1 MKFFSGFSL
10 DNESH
15 FFDGFLLQ
23 NDYTVAGFSYGA
35 IHAAEYALRAMER
48 IDTLQLFS
56 PAFFQ
61 CKPERYKR
69 LQTAA
74 FAKDAEAYISQFIIN
89 CFAPYDVQSVSR
101 TTGKA
106 EELHELLHYTWK
118 PEVLQAIQAKGIR
131 IEVYLG
137 SDDRIIDASKAFE
150 FFTPYATVTMI
161 NQANHFLQEH
171 KI

>member
-10 DNESH
+10 EGESH
-15 FFDGFLLQ
+15 FFDDYLSHSG
-23 NDYTVAGFSYGA
+23 YTVAGFSYGA
-35 IHAAEYALRAMER
+35 IKAAEWAMNTSER

-89 CFAPYDVQSVSR
+89 CFAPYDVQTVSR
-101 TTGKA
+101 ISGKA
-106 EELHELLHYTWK
+106 VELDELLFFTWQ
-118 PEVLQAIQAKGIR
+118 PEMLQAIQAKGIR

-137 SDDRIIDASKAFE
+137 SNDRIIDASKAFE

-161 NQANHFLQEH
+161 NQANHFLRGE
-171 KI
+171 

>member
-1 MKFFSGFSL
+1 MKFFSGFCL
-10 DNESH
+10 QNESR
-15 FFDGFLLQ
+15 FFDDYLLQ

-35 IHAAEYALRAMER
+35 VKAAQFALESSDR

-69 LQTAA
+69 LQMSA
-74 FAKDAEAYISQFIIN
+74 FGKDAQGYRSQFIIN
-89 CFAPYDVQSVSR
+89 CFTPYDIRSVEQVEGRS
-101 TTGKA
+101 
-106 EELHELLHYTWK
+106 EELDALLNYVWTT
-118 PEVLQAIQAKGIR
+118 EVLQVLKDKGIR

-137 SDDRIIDASKAFE
+137 ADDRIIDSQKAYE

-161 NQANHFLQEH
+161 KQANHFLQEQ
-171 KI
+171 